1 MKNRLAFTLIELL
14 VVIAIIAILAAILF
28 PVFAQA
34 KLAAK
39 GASSV
44 SNGKQIALAVMMY
57 SNDYDD
63 GAPLAQ
69 EWGDPDAQYNIGIG
83 FSPWSYQVQ
92 PYTKNSKI
100 FEDPLVG
107 DNNGDTGSNTT
118 VWDGY
123 NPQYGYNYELMSPPD
138 LNMTVDGDQGTSY
151 GSATLTSMSRPANM
165 VMATLQFQHNTAT
178 VCCIVSGVP
187 GIMANW
193 EVESPDCNDYPYGC
207 FDNWGTGGWYVDW
220 LQDNYVEGAYT
231 GGVALR
237 KTGDSIV
244 MFTDGHV
251 KVLSPGALAI
261 GTNYTQTLNSG
272 NIQLIGDYKDTYM
285 WWQY

>member
-1 MKNRLAFTLIELL
+1 
-14 VVIAIIAILAAILF
+14 
-28 PVFAQA
+28 
-34 KLAAK
+34 
-39 GASSV
+39 
-44 SNGKQIALAVMMY
+44 
-57 SNDYDD
+57 
-63 GAPLAQ
+63 
-69 EWGDPDAQYNIGIG
+69 
-83 FSPWSYQVQ
+83 
-92 PYTKNSKI
+92 
-100 FEDPLVG
+100 
-107 DNNGDTGSNTT
+107 
-118 VWDGY
+118 
-123 NPQYGYNYELMSPPD
+123 
-138 LNMTVDGDQGTSY
+138 MTVDGDQGTSY